1 LPFDDGIVERFM
13 SANPNP
19 SSIGKKLGLAVG
31 LVLAG
36 ITVFVVVMCTAGS
49 PGFLQPKQDMPAPNN

>member
-1 LPFDDGIVERFM
+1 M